1 MVSRQQ
7 LPSLKN
13 LAVGDAAELKALWRS
28 LFKSTPPKVGRKEFF
43 VRILAHEIQRR
54 AHGDLSRAFIKAL
67 RTFEA
72 DKPWLEEPG
81 ADHMLLRAGARLV
94 REWGGETHEVMVM
107 ERGFAYRGRSYTN
120 LSEIARNITG
130 SRWSGPRFF
139 GLRSQSKR
147 KGAIETG

>member
-1 MVSRQQ
+1 
-7 LPSLKN
+7 
-13 LAVGDAAELKALWRS
+13 
-28 LFKSTPPKVGRKEFF
+28 
-43 VRILAHEIQRR
+43 
-54 AHGDLSRAFIKAL
+54 
-67 RTFEA
+67 
-72 DKPWLEEPG
+72 
-81 ADHMLLRAGARLV
+81 MLLRAGARLV